1 MFNFNILDNIDK
13 KWNVTVEKKEPKQ
26 ERRTAT
32 NGLGFIE
39 RDPQNEPAEQVLE
52 KDEMLPAMVQERNDS
67 DFDYVKEEKQKL
79 KDALFQLKV
88 CFKLKIF

>member
-13 KWNVTVEKKEPKQ
+13 KWNVNVEKKEPKQ